1 MESMLSLSRERFSAR
16 KFTAEPVSQEDL
28 EYIMK
33 CVRMAPSACN
43 KQPWRWLVVRSEAAK
58 KQLQAC
64 YDREWFRT
72 APLYIVGLMNVKEN
86 WVRKY
91 DDYPHGAIDVA
102 IAAEHLCLAATDRG
116 LGTCW
121 VCAFNPAKFNEY
133 FGREG
138 FEPVVIIPIGHI
150 ADDCPRAE
158 KVRKDMSEIME
169 EV

>member
-1 MESMLSLSRERFSAR
+1 MLSLSRERFSAR

-72 APLYIVGLMNVKEN
+72 APAMSPLLPSISAL
-86 WVRKY
+86 
-91 DDYPHGAIDVA
+91 PP
-102 IAAEHLCLAATDRG
+102 L
-116 LGTCW
+116 
-121 VCAFNPAKFNEY
+121 
-133 FGREG
+133 
-138 FEPVVIIPIGHI
+138 I
-150 ADDCPRAE
+150 ADSARAGCVPSIPPNSMNILAGKISSPWSSFPSDTLQTIVQGRKKSE
-158 KVRKDMSEIME
+158 KTCRK
-169 EV
+169 

>member
-1 MESMLSLSRERFSAR
+1 MLSLSRERFSAR

-72 APLYIVGLMNVKEN
+72 TIIHTAPSMSPSLPSISAL
-86 WVRKY
+86 
-91 DDYPHGAIDVA
+91 PP
-102 IAAEHLCLAATDRG
+102 L
-116 LGTCW
+116 
-121 VCAFNPAKFNEY
+121 
-133 FGREG
+133 
-138 FEPVVIIPIGHI
+138 I
-150 ADDCPRAE
+150 ADSARAGCVPSIPPNSMNILVG
-158 KVRKDMSEIME
+158 KTSSPWSSSPSDTLQTIVQGRKKSERTCRK
-169 EV
+169 

>member
-1 MESMLSLSRERFSAR
+1 MESMLSLSCERFSAR

-91 DDYPHGAIDVA
+91 DNYPHGAIDVA
-102 IAAEHLCLAATDRG
+102 IAA
-116 LGTCW
+116 
-121 VCAFNPAKFNEY
+121 
-133 FGREG
+133 
-138 FEPVVIIPIGHI
+138 
-150 ADDCPRAE
+150 
-158 KVRKDMSEIME
+158 
-169 EV
+169 

>member
-1 MESMLSLSRERFSAR
+1 MKSMLSLSCERFSAR

-58 KQLQAC
+58 KQLH
-64 YDREWFRT
+64 
-72 APLYIVGLMNVKEN
+72 IVGLMNVKEN

-91 DDYPHGAIDVA
+91 DNYPHGAIDVA

-133 FGREG
+133 FGRED

>member
-1 MESMLSLSRERFSAR
+1 MNILELSEKRFSAR
-16 KFTAEPVSQEDL
+16 KYTAEPVAQSDL
-28 EYIMK
+28 DYIME
-33 CVRMAPSACN
+33 CVRLAPSAVN
-43 KQPWRWLVVRSEAAK
+43 KQPWKFVIVRSEEAK
-58 KQLQAC
+58 QKLWRA

-91 DDYPHGAIDVA
+91 DNYPHGAIDVA

-133 FGREG
+133 FGRED

-158 KVRKDMSEIME
+158 KVRKDVSEIME